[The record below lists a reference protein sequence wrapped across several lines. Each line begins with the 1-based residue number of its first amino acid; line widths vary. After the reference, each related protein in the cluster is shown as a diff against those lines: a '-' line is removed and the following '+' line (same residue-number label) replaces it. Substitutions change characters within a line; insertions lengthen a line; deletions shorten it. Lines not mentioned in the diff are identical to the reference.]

1 MNYRKLGSSDIEVS
15 EISLGCWTMGG
26 LNWENGHSSGWA
38 NVDLEEIQAAVKTGI
53 ETGVNHFDN
62 ADVYGNGVAER
73 RLAKVFESL
82 GLKSEDYV
90 FTSKVGYVQDDAP
103 HAYQAENIRN
113 QCEQSLANLKRDHLD
128 IYYLHHDNFGKND
141 CYLAEAAETMQALKQ
156 EGKIR
161 LIGQSAYRS
170 SRFEKIVPVVQ
181 PTVLQSW
188 AHAMDTKFVEPTSIV
203 GQMLEKNH
211 LSFVAFS
218 PLNQG
223 LLLDKSDATNPP
235 AFESGDHRNGN
246 PKFSASSLERLAP
259 KLKEL
264 KKRFGGTTED
274 LSSVALRY
282 VLNFP
287 NVACVIPGFRNEA
300 QVSCNLHAAE
310 RSLSPEDMIFIKGLF
325 KK

>member
-1 MNYRKLGSSDIEVS
+1 MNYSRLGPSDIEVS
-15 EISLGCWTMGG
+15 EISLGCWTIGG
-26 LNWENGHSSGWA
+26 LNWKNGHSSGWA
-38 NVDLEEIQAAVKTGI
+38 SVDLEEIQAAVKKGVDAGI
-53 ETGVNHFDN
+53 NHFDN

-73 RLAKVFESL
+73 RLAQVFENL
-82 GLKSEDYV
+82 GLKTGDFV
-90 FTSKVGYVQDDAP
+90 IASKVGYLQGNAL
-103 HAYQAENIRN
+103 HAYQAENIRSR
-113 QCEQSLANLKRDHLD
+113 CEQSLANLKRDYLD

-188 AHAMDTKFVEPTSIV
+188 AHAMDTKFIEPTSIV

-223 LLLDKSDATNPP
+223 LLLDKYDAADPP
-235 AFESGDHRNGN
+235 VFESGDHRSGN
-246 PKFSASSLERLAP
+246 PKFSASSLERLGP
-259 KLKEL
+259 LLEKL
-264 KKRFGGTTED
+264 KKRFGDTTED
-274 LSSVALRY
+274 LSSIALRY
-282 VLNFP
+282 VLKFP

-310 RSLSPEDMIFIKGLF
+310 RALSPEDMSFIKGLF
-325 KK
+325 QK